1 MKQTN
6 KDREMKIHKRTLQG
20 VALTVYNDSNVDWVI
35 QSVEN
40 GTMRFDRKYF
50 TMSEAIDFYLR
61 IYTDTK

>member
-1 MKQTN
+1 M
-6 KDREMKIHKRTLQG
+6 MKIHKRTLQD